1 MNKQTKMGIA
11 SISIAAVGLLF
22 FALASPL
29 GILVASVGLFMKS
42 DERRELNWVCLLGL
56 VLNVV
61 VVWMILPFVLMA
73 LGR

>member
-11 SISIAAVGLLF
+11 SIAIAAVGLLF

-29 GILVASVGLFMKS
+29 GILVAIVGLFMKS